1 MKRIPPAT
9 GLAFLYL
16 LVGVGAAAPLALGR
30 SVGNWAPT
38 GARQDAAELQAPVAS
53 QEVDERAAQ
62 RAARQAAIEAEQAE
76 FEARVARHGGFVA
89 SEAELLD
96 AVAVHTCFACHGGL
110 SPAQRALLD
119 ERDAPRLAGATP
131 VGERVDGAWLQAF
144 LADPRGT
151 RAHTAHPHELAALPD
166 VERAAVAANL
176 AAFLTEGAAPDT
188 LPSTSSAAE
197 LERGRRLLHTVGCV
211 ACHVPEEP
219 ADDLE
224 WTLADW
230 NRFDEAPQPEAETPT
245 EAEVASETANGAPDR
260 ASTYVQPGTLPPGDQ
275 PFPPDLATK
284 YSRESLAAFLADPL
298 AVRPAGH
305 MPDTALGLADARAI
319 AAYLLRDAV
328 MVEGGRFIEAPGLL
342 MTAETHTRGRNAA
355 TPGDLPEP
363 ATTETRVVEVVDLA
377 HKPSDERFVLRYDG
391 ILSAPVDGSYTFHLR
406 SDDGTWLD
414 IDGVRVIDNGGD
426 HAPQSKSAQVT
437 LTAGAHT
444 FGLVMYEHAGG
455 EELALEWE
463 TPGAE
468 RGPLPAEVFTHW
480 AIQFPGLGTTAPA
493 GDAARGRVEFVSYG
507 CAVCHTDVDVGDT
520 APVEVAR
527 PRVCLD
533 FGGAVSAALARYELP
548 QDFLGRWT
556 KDGDG
561 RWAAVND
568 WRGANGAAES
578 GAPDVVPSGGAVS
591 FVQPSKAVT
600 LALPRL
606 AERLAVLE
614 AWPEA
619 RAAHVMEQRSCLTC
633 HRRGDVGGV
642 HPDRR
647 AYFLGDERAELGDEG
662 RYPPHLT
669 RVGRKLNDE
678 SLLAALVGDARVRP
692 FTTTRMPKFGAD
704 NVNSLARDLAEAD
717 RALVDGMA
725 ELEAPPSLPPNA
737 IQLGRRLAGTVDGLG
752 CVQCH
757 DFLGTPS
764 LGVRAV
770 DLGQMH
776 TRIRW
781 PWFRD
786 LLVDPTSVNMNTR
799 MTAVFV
805 DWKSPV
811 HDVYGGDPEQQV
823 AALWAFLAQG
833 DNMAPPPGIRTGEAA
848 YEIEPLDRVRMVG
861 VFMRD
866 VSPKVLCVGTPAG
879 LHFAWDM
886 QNARLAK
893 VWRGRFLNARGTWEG
908 RAGALESPPSSD
920 VLELPPGS
928 TVAVFD
934 SPEAPWTA
942 AWPTDSGQ
950 SLGRLLTT
958 DGLPIFRYRVQTL
971 GLVESIDVVE
981 HARPAEAGLWRMVR
995 FDDAVPVRTVVRL
1008 ARAATI
1014 EAIDAH
1020 SWRIGG
1026 ETPHV
1031 VHVRPVDEYPSL
1043 DGARTLGARE
1053 DVRIVPIGDQFELR
1067 ATSTERMLTW
1077 ITTW

>member
-1 MKRIPPAT
+1 MKRIPPAL
-9 GLAFLYL
+9 GPAALFLL
-16 LVGVGAAAPLALGR
+16 VGAAA
-30 SVGNWAPT
+30 AP
-38 GARQDAAELQAPVAS
+38 
-53 QEVDERAAQ
+53 QEADERATQ

-96 AVAVHTCFACHGGL
+96 AVAEHTCFACHGGL
-110 SPAQRALLD
+110 SPAQRVLLD

-131 VGERVDGAWLQAF
+131 VGERVDRAWLQAF

-151 RAHTAHPHELAALPD
+151 RAHTPHPHELAALPD

-230 NRFDEAPQPEAETPT
+230 NRFDEAPQPEAETPA
-245 EAEVASETANGAPDR
+245 EAEVASEAANGAPDP
-260 ASTYVQPGTLPPGDQ
+260 ASTYVQPGTLAPGDQ

-305 MPDTALGLADARAI
+305 MPDMALGLADARAI

-363 ATTETRVVEVVDLA
+363 ATTETRVVDVVDLA

-414 IDGVRVIDNGGD
+414 IDGARVIDNGGD

-444 FGLVMYEHAGG
+444 FGLVMYERSGG
-455 EELALEWE
+455 EELTLEWE
-463 TPGAE
+463 TPDAE

-480 AIQFPGLGTTAPA
+480 AVQFPGLGATASA
-493 GDAARGRVEFVSYG
+493 GDAARGRVEFMSYG
-507 CAVCHTDVDVGDT
+507 CAACHMDVDVGDA

-533 FGGAVSAALARYELP
+533 FGGAVSAVPARYELP
-548 QDFLGRWT
+548 HDFLGRWT

-568 WRGANGAAES
+568 WRGANGAAEG
-578 GAPDVVPSGGAVS
+578 GAPDVELSRKAVS
-591 FVQPSKAVT
+591 

-606 AERLAVLE
+606 AERMAVLE

-619 RAAHVMEQRSCLTC
+619 RTAHLMEQRSCLTC
-633 HRRGDVGGV
+633 HRRGDIGGV
-642 HPDRR
+642 HPERR
-647 AYFLGDERAELGDEG
+647 AYFQGDERAELGDEG

-669 RVGRKLNDE
+669 KVGRKLNDAA
-678 SLLAALVGDARVRP
+678 LLAALVGDARVRP
-692 FTTTRMPKFGAD
+692 FKSTRMPEFGPD
-704 NVNSLARDLAEAD
+704 NVGALARDLAEAD
-717 RALVDGMA
+717 RAPVDGVT

-805 DWKSPV
+805 DGKSPV

-833 DNMAPPPGIRTGEAA
+833 DNMAPPPGIRTAEAA

-866 VSPKVLCVGTPAG
+866 VSPKVLCIGTPEG
-879 LHFAWDM
+879 VHFAWDM

-920 VLELPPGS
+920 VFEPCADS
-928 TVAVFD
+928 AVAYFD
-934 SPEAPWTA
+934 PPEAWTSAPWPHETGA
-942 AWPTDSGQ
+942 MS
-950 SLGRLLTT
+950 
-958 DGLPIFRYRVQTL
+958 FRFTGGDTFGFSYRVDGFVVTEL
-971 GLVESIDVVE
+971 LVPFESDEEFSFRRVINLAGSMT
-981 HARPAEAGLWRMVR
+981 HACVR
-995 FDDAVPVRTVVRL
+995 IAQGDS
-1008 ARAATI
+1008 I
-1014 EAIDAH
+1014 ELDETPHPSGAQI
-1020 SWRIGG
+1020 WRIGG
-1026 ETPHV
+1026 PRPHTV
-1031 VHVRPVDEYPSL
+1031 LLTTAGDTKVIDV
-1043 DGARTLGARE
+1043 DGAR
-1053 DVRIVPIGDQFELR
+1053 ELR
-1067 ATSTERMLTW
+1067 ALAGVDAW
-1077 ITTW
+1077 ITWSTQW

>member
-1 MKRIPPAT
+1 MKRIPPAL
-9 GLAFLYL
+9 GPAALFLL
-16 LVGVGAAAPLALGR
+16 VGAAA
-30 SVGNWAPT
+30 AP
-38 GARQDAAELQAPVAS
+38 
-53 QEVDERAAQ
+53 QEADERATQ

-96 AVAVHTCFACHGGL
+96 AVAEHTCFACHGGL
-110 SPAQRALLD
+110 SPAQRVLLD

-131 VGERVDGAWLQAF
+131 VGERVDRAWLQAF

-151 RAHTAHPHELAALPD
+151 RAHTPHPHELAALPD

-230 NRFDEAPQPEAETPT
+230 NRFDEAPQPEAETPA
-245 EAEVASETANGAPDR
+245 EAEVASEAANGAPDP
-260 ASTYVQPGTLPPGDQ
+260 ASTYVQPGTLAPGDQ

-305 MPDTALGLADARAI
+305 MPDMALGLADARAI

-328 MVEGGRFIEAPGLL
+328 MVEGGRFSEAPGLL
-342 MTAETHTRGRNAA
+342 MTAETHTRGRSAA

-363 ATTETRVVEVVDLA
+363 ATTETRVVDVVDLA

-414 IDGVRVIDNGGD
+414 IDGARVIDNGGD

-444 FGLVMYEHAGG
+444 FGLVMYERSGG
-455 EELALEWE
+455 EELTLEWE
-463 TPGAE
+463 TPDAE

-480 AIQFPGLGTTAPA
+480 AVQFPGLGATASA
-493 GDAARGRVEFVSYG
+493 GDAARGRVEFMSYG
-507 CAVCHTDVDVGDT
+507 CAACHTDVDVGDA

-533 FGGAVSAALARYELP
+533 FGGAVSAVPARYELP
-548 QDFLGRWT
+548 HDFLGRWT

-578 GAPDVVPSGGAVS
+578 GAPDVALPRRAMSI
-591 FVQPSKAVT
+591 
-600 LALPRL
+600 ALPRL

-642 HPDRR
+642 HPERR
-647 AYFLGDERAELGDEG
+647 AFFLGDERAELGDEG

-678 SLLAALVGDARVRP
+678 SLLAALVGDVRARP
-692 FTTTRMPKFGAD
+692 YTTTRMPKFGAD

-717 RALVDGMA
+717 RAVVDGMA
-725 ELEAPPSLPPNA
+725 ELEAPASLPPNA
-737 IQLGRRLAGTVDGLG
+737 IQLGRRLAGNVDGLG

-805 DWKSPV
+805 DGKSPV

-879 LHFAWDM
+879 VHFAWDM

-920 VLELPPGS
+920 VFEPCADS
-928 TVAVFD
+928 AVAYFD
-934 SPEAPWTA
+934 PPEAWTSAPWPRETGA
-942 AWPTDSGQ
+942 MS
-950 SLGRLLTT
+950 
-958 DGLPIFRYRVQTL
+958 FRGTGGDTFVFSYRVDGNVVTEL
-971 GLVESIDVVE
+971 LYPFESDGEFCFRRVINLAGSMT
-981 HARPAEAGLWRMVR
+981 HACVR
-995 FDDAVPVRTVVRL
+995 I
-1008 ARAATI
+1008 ARGDSI
-1014 EAIDAH
+1014 ELDETPHASGAQI
-1020 SWRIGG
+1020 WRIGG
-1026 ETPHV
+1026 PRPHTVLLTKAGDTKV
-1031 VHVRPVDEYPSL
+1031 VDV
-1043 DGARTLGARE
+1043 DGAR
-1053 DVRIVPIGDQFELR
+1053 ELR
-1067 ATSTERMLTW
+1067 VLAGVDVWVTWSTQW
-1077 ITTW
+1077 